1 MKISVIIPCFNEKN
15 FILDTLKKVNEQKK
29 NFNLEIIIC
38 DDYSTDG
45 TIALLNENK
54 SLFDKLLLAEKNSGK
69 GHAVGRGIK
78 ESTGDIIL
86 IQDADLEYDPE
97 EYNKILEPFSK
108 SNADVVYG
116 SRFQGAGAKRIV
128 YYKNRV
134 ANFVLT
140 TLVNILT
147 NLNFTDVETGYK
159 AFKREVLENITL
171 NEKTFTFEI
180 EFTMKIA
187 KKKIKI
193 FEVGITYNGRTV
205 EEGKKI
211 KLKDG
216 VMALY
221 CIFKYRFFN

>member
-1 MKISVIIPCFNEKN
+1 MKVSVIIPCFNEEN
-15 FILDTLKKVNEQKK
+15 FILKTLEKVNKQKK
-29 NFNLEIIIC
+29 NFNLEIVVS
-38 DDYSTDG
+38 DDCSTDKSL
-45 TIALLNENK
+45 TLLKENNN
-54 SLFDKLLLAEKNSGK
+54 LFDKLIEAKQNYGK
-69 GHAVGRGIK
+69 GHAVKKGI
-78 ESTGDIIL
+78 ENANGEIII
-86 IQDADLEYDPE
+86 IQDADLEYNPE
-97 EYNKILEPFSK
+97 EFKILLDPFL
-108 SNADVVYG
+108 NNEADIVYG

-140 TLVNILT
+140 TLVNIFT

-159 AFKREVLENITL
+159 VFKKSVLDDIHL

-187 KKKIKI
+187 KKKLKI

-216 VMALY
+216 ILALY

>member
-1 MKISVIIPCFNEKN
+1 M
-15 FILDTLKKVNEQKK
+15 
-29 NFNLEIIIC
+29 
-38 DDYSTDG
+38 
-45 TIALLNENK
+45 
-54 SLFDKLLLAEKNSGK
+54 
-69 GHAVGRGIK
+69 
-78 ESTGDIIL
+78 
-86 IQDADLEYDPE
+86 
-97 EYNKILEPFSK
+97 
-108 SNADVVYG
+108 
-116 SRFQGAGAKRIV
+116 

-159 AFKREVLENITL
+159 VFKKSVLNGIIL

-187 KKKIKI
+187 KKKLKI

-216 VMALY
+216 ILALY

>member
-1 MKISVIIPCFNEKN
+1 MKISVIIPCFNEEN
-15 FILDTLKKVNEQKK
+15 FILKTLKKVNEQKK
-29 NFNLEIIIC
+29 KFDIEIIVS
-38 DDYSTDG
+38 DDCSTDRSLQ
-45 TIALLNENK
+45 LLQENNN
-54 SLFDKLLLAEKNSGK
+54 LFDRLIESNQNHGK
-69 GHAVGRGIK
+69 GFAIGKGI
-78 ESTGDIIL
+78 ESANGEIVI
-86 IQDADLEYDPE
+86 IQDADLEYNPE
-97 EYNKILEPFSK
+97 EYKLLLDPFFK
-108 SNADVVYG
+108 NDADIVYG

-159 AFKREVLENITL
+159 VFKKSVLNGIIL

-187 KKKIKI
+187 KKKLKI

-216 VMALY
+216 ILALY

>member
-1 MKISVIIPCFNEKN
+1 LKISVIIPCFNEEN
-15 FILDTLKKVNEQKK
+15 FILKTLKKVNEQKK
-29 NFNLEIIIC
+29 KFDIEIIVS
-38 DDYSTDG
+38 DDCSTDRSLQ
-45 TIALLNENK
+45 LLQENNN
-54 SLFDKLLLAEKNSGK
+54 LFDRLIESNQNHGK
-69 GHAVGRGIK
+69 GFAIGKGI
-78 ESTGDIIL
+78 ESASGEIVI
-86 IQDADLEYDPE
+86 IQDADLEYNPE
-97 EYNKILEPFSK
+97 EYKLLLDPFFK
-108 SNADVVYG
+108 NDADIVYG

-159 AFKREVLENITL
+159 VFKKSVLNGIIL

-187 KKKIKI
+187 KKKLKI

-216 VMALY
+216 ILALY